1 MNLEQQKSLYAL
13 LDAAIRLHK
22 MSLIQGDAPF
32 NGHSAIPNSVED
44 DINCEYCG
52 IINLAE
58 YTLSDIYADIIYDK
72 FIATPAPLD
81 VERLR
86 WALAYLSGAN
96 SAPASTGFQRRDAGD
111 YMGGVPTV
119 DEFAAAIAAAYA
131 EETP

>member
-72 FIATPAPLD
+72 FIATPAPLEATHVHRGQWCAECYDHRTPAPLD
-81 VERLR
+81 VHVGQHRSEVCLIC
-86 WALAYLSGAN
+86 
-96 SAPASTGFQRRDAGD
+96 
-111 YMGGVPTV
+111 
-119 DEFAAAIAAAYA
+119 AAIHDYAA
-131 EETP
+131 TR